1 MKLAL
6 YRLATYPNSSPDPYQ
21 VSDLKENGKDWVRMS
36 EIVEVEFPPRNP
48 DEIIQ
53 QNVRCIDQ
61 EIAVEVRDHLQ
72 RLNDLKET
80 KSKLL
85 CLTYESPVKVQT
97 PVPHPEDNDIP
108 F

>member
-6 YRLATYPNSSPDPYQ
+6 YRLATYPNSSPDPYEAT
-21 VSDLKENGKDWVRMS
+21 DLKENGKDWVRTS
-36 EIVEVEFPPRNP
+36 EIIEVEFPPRNP

-72 RLNDLKET
+72 RLSDLKET

-85 CLTYESPVKVQT
+85 CLIHEPSVEVQQ
-97 PVPHPEDNDIP
+97 PPSENDDIP